1 MAKKGQEGDGY
12 QMGMGPP
19 LAGSPPTTPFAQR
32 PPINYPLVPNTGGG
46 SITMGQAPAMA
57 DGTPSVIQQYQARAA
72 KGDNNQTT
80 PQTLQY
86 QLLFDQ
92 ILKPLMDQAAQGFQ
106 GIASQYGQHA
116 SSQGLAGPYANA
128 FNQYNPNFMAGL
140 AAMGPYLESQ
150 LGPMSLLNMFNS
162 GQQQQSTLQQQM
174 NADLARQNAIATT
187 AANAQV
193 AGQVAGLPG
202 ILGTLPGG
210 TDATGTANGAN
221 PTGLPGIKLTS

>member
-19 LAGSPPTTPFAQR
+19 LAGTIPFAQR
-32 PPINYPLVPNTGGG
+32 PPINYPLTPDDPGT
-46 SITMGQAPAMA
+46 IQMGQAPAMA
-57 DGTPSVIQQYQARAA
+57 QGVPSVIQQYQTNKEKA
-72 KGDNNQTT
+72 DTSQTP

-86 QLLFDQ
+86 QMLFDQ
-92 ILKPLMDQAAQGFQ
+92 ILRPLMEQAANGFK
-106 GIASQYGQHA
+106 GIAQQYGQHV
-116 SSQGLAGPYANA
+116 SSQGLAGPYAQA

-150 LGPMSLLNMFNS
+150 LGPMSLLNMFNA
-162 GQQQQSTLQQQM
+162 QQQNAQTLQQQM
-174 NADLARQNAIATT
+174 IADLARQNAIATT

-193 AGQVAGLPG
+193 AGVPGLVG
-202 ILGTLPGG
+202 NALGQSGQSNTN
-210 TDATGTANGAN
+210 TN

>member
-1 MAKKGQEGDGY
+1 MAKKDNGIVGKYDPPSALQTYPYHQIPNTPGVPKMLNPESIPASTTAVPGSVPLSSKAM
-12 QMGMGPP
+12 QSGPP
-19 LAGSPPTTPFAQR
+19 FDVQS
-32 PPINYPLVPNTGGG
+32 
-46 SITMGQAPAMA
+46 
-57 DGTPSVIQQYQARAA
+57 
-72 KGDNNQTT
+72 DNNQPN

-92 ILKPLMDQAAQGFQ
+92 ILKPLMEQAAQGFQ

-116 SSQGLAGPYANA
+116 SSQGLAGPFANA

-221 PTGLPGIKLTS
+221 PTGLQGIKLTS